1 MKPHALNVVLI
12 EDNSADVFLI
22 TRALQQA
29 GLHFH
34 LRTFKNGE
42 DAITFVRRLDQDA
55 APDLFLVDW
64 NLPRVHGKEIL
75 QAMGRSAYLT
85 HTPRI
90 VLTSSESL
98 DDKTEV
104 ERLGGVFFS
113 KPRSLDEFMQIG
125 SRIKSMLGV

>member
-1 MKPHALNVVLI
+1 MKPHALDVILI

-22 TRALQQA
+22 NRALQLA
-29 GLHFH
+29 GLEFR

-42 DAITFVRRLDQDA
+42 EAMTFVQKLDQTS

-75 QAMGRSAYLT
+75 QAMGLSEHLGK
-85 HTPRI
+85 TPRI
-90 VLTSSESL
+90 VLTSSESPS
-98 DDKTEV
+98 DKTEV
-104 ERLGGVFFS
+104 ERLGGVFVS

-125 SRIKSMLGV
+125 SRIKNILGM